1 MLGTPTSKYS
11 PLTPSLPCPGQRLT
25 GNQATI
31 VHPPDQVLSVGGDQA
46 NDYQD
51 PYLLH
56 PAPVHGSEWR
66 ALHPS
71 DPKGPSCSLTSVR
84 IGPALTAAPSED
96 TITQVLRMPGYLGIY
111 QEELMGY
118 APRHDA
124 LPLPEYDRIPAAD
137 TATSRHAATPVSC
150 GGHVALPRYGS
161 NVTAPE
167 QPFDASAIKESP
179 RNRSDSGIPSRAPYP
194 DKTYRKVSSRGAAS
208 SKIRAPDYASPP

>member
-1 MLGTPTSKYS
+1 VAG
-11 PLTPSLPCPGQRLT
+11 
-25 GNQATI
+25 A
-31 VHPPDQVLSVGGDQA
+31 PPAGP
-46 NDYQD
+46 N
-51 PYLLH
+51 
-56 PAPVHGSEWR
+56 
-66 ALHPS
+66 
-71 DPKGPSCSLTSVR
+71 GPSCSLASVR

-208 SKIRAPDYASPP
+208 SKIRAPDYASPPRPASGPDAVQRRQPAQRRNGPERPGHPTESPAGSLTPCTNPAAGMPWVPD